1 MRHRQGGKREQHDRR
16 TSGSEWYLDVR
27 PDPVLGRLHRRLHGR
42 RAVLRR
48 VPYLRGEPRRDGS
61 QGHGAGVEHRRRQR
75 PARRAPRIAGLLRG
89 GDVSRALLRGRS
101 DRARRQRRD
110 GRGHARDQGQPR
122 TDHPHGDD
130 HRPRR
135 RSVGQQQAR
144 PLAGGLGRQER
155 GRPHVER
162 PAPRGRL
169 DARRRG
175 RPEGDALLR
184 AAGKRVVVT
193 ILGIAGSL
201 RAGSHNTQLL
211 RLAAEELPEGVEL
224 VVFDGLAEIPAF
236 DQDLEDLAPDAVDA
250 LKAAIAEADGILIAT
265 PEYNGSIPGALKNA
279 LDWVSRPI
287 AESPIRRKPVAVI
300 GASTSAFGAVWA
312 QRELKKV
319 LGVMGARV
327 LDVELPVAKADRA
340 LLGADEAL
348 LDGLARVVSE
358 LVTGADIER
367 IAA

>member
-1 MRHRQGGKREQHDRR
+1 
-16 TSGSEWYLDVR
+16 
-27 PDPVLGRLHRRLHGR
+27 
-42 RAVLRR
+42 
-48 VPYLRGEPRRDGS
+48 
-61 QGHGAGVEHRRRQR
+61 
-75 PARRAPRIAGLLRG
+75 
-89 GDVSRALLRGRS
+89 
-101 DRARRQRRD
+101 
-110 GRGHARDQGQPR
+110 
-122 TDHPHGDD
+122 
-130 HRPRR
+130 
-135 RSVGQQQAR
+135 
-144 PLAGGLGRQER
+144 
-155 GRPHVER
+155 
-162 PAPRGRL
+162 
-169 DARRRG
+169 
-175 RPEGDALLR
+175 
-184 AAGKRVVVT
+184 VT

-250 LKAAIAEADGILIAT
+250 LKAAIAEADAVLIAT

-340 LLGADEAL
+340 LLDADEAL
-348 LDGLARVVSE
+348 VEGLARVASE
-358 LVTGADIER
+358 LVAAADVER

>member
-1 MRHRQGGKREQHDRR
+1 M
-16 TSGSEWYLDVR
+16 
-27 PDPVLGRLHRRLHGR
+27 
-42 RAVLRR
+42 
-48 VPYLRGEPRRDGS
+48 
-61 QGHGAGVEHRRRQR
+61 
-75 PARRAPRIAGLLRG
+75 
-89 GDVSRALLRGRS
+89 
-101 DRARRQRRD
+101 
-110 GRGHARDQGQPR
+110 
-122 TDHPHGDD
+122 
-130 HRPRR
+130 
-135 RSVGQQQAR
+135 
-144 PLAGGLGRQER
+144 
-155 GRPHVER
+155 
-162 PAPRGRL
+162 
-169 DARRRG
+169 
-175 RPEGDALLR
+175 
-184 AAGKRVVVT
+184 T
-193 ILGIAGSL
+193 ILGIPGSL

-250 LKAAIAEADGILIAT
+250 LKAAIAEADAILIAT

-287 AESPIRRKPVAVI
+287 AGSPIRRKPVAVI

-340 LLGADEAL
+340 LLDADEAL
-348 LDGLARVVSE
+348 VEGLARVASE
-358 LVTGADIER
+358 LVAAADVER

>member
-1 MRHRQGGKREQHDRR
+1 M
-16 TSGSEWYLDVR
+16 
-27 PDPVLGRLHRRLHGR
+27 
-42 RAVLRR
+42 
-48 VPYLRGEPRRDGS
+48 
-61 QGHGAGVEHRRRQR
+61 
-75 PARRAPRIAGLLRG
+75 
-89 GDVSRALLRGRS
+89 
-101 DRARRQRRD
+101 
-110 GRGHARDQGQPR
+110 
-122 TDHPHGDD
+122 
-130 HRPRR
+130 
-135 RSVGQQQAR
+135 
-144 PLAGGLGRQER
+144 
-155 GRPHVER
+155 
-162 PAPRGRL
+162 
-169 DARRRG
+169 
-175 RPEGDALLR
+175 
-184 AAGKRVVVT
+184 T

-201 RAGSHNTQLL
+201 RAGSHNAQLL

-236 DQDLEDLAPDAVDA
+236 DEDLEDLAPDAVDA
-250 LKAAIAEADGILIAT
+250 LKVAIAEADGVLIAT

-340 LLGADEAL
+340 LLDADGAL
-348 LDGLARVVSE
+348 LDGLARVASE
-358 LVTGADIER
+358 LVAAADVER

>member
-1 MRHRQGGKREQHDRR
+1 M
-16 TSGSEWYLDVR
+16 
-27 PDPVLGRLHRRLHGR
+27 
-42 RAVLRR
+42 
-48 VPYLRGEPRRDGS
+48 
-61 QGHGAGVEHRRRQR
+61 
-75 PARRAPRIAGLLRG
+75 
-89 GDVSRALLRGRS
+89 
-101 DRARRQRRD
+101 
-110 GRGHARDQGQPR
+110 
-122 TDHPHGDD
+122 
-130 HRPRR
+130 
-135 RSVGQQQAR
+135 
-144 PLAGGLGRQER
+144 
-155 GRPHVER
+155 
-162 PAPRGRL
+162 
-169 DARRRG
+169 
-175 RPEGDALLR
+175 
-184 AAGKRVVVT
+184 T

-236 DQDLEDLAPDAVDA
+236 DQDLEDLAPDAVDG
-250 LKAAIAEADGILIAT
+250 LKAAIAEADAILIAT

-327 LDVELPVAKADRA
+327 LDVELAVAKADRA
-340 LLGADEAL
+340 LLDADGAL
-348 LDGLARVVSE
+348 LDGLARVASE
-358 LVTGADIER
+358 LVAAADVER

>member
-1 MRHRQGGKREQHDRR
+1 M
-16 TSGSEWYLDVR
+16 
-27 PDPVLGRLHRRLHGR
+27 
-42 RAVLRR
+42 
-48 VPYLRGEPRRDGS
+48 
-61 QGHGAGVEHRRRQR
+61 
-75 PARRAPRIAGLLRG
+75 
-89 GDVSRALLRGRS
+89 
-101 DRARRQRRD
+101 
-110 GRGHARDQGQPR
+110 
-122 TDHPHGDD
+122 
-130 HRPRR
+130 
-135 RSVGQQQAR
+135 
-144 PLAGGLGRQER
+144 
-155 GRPHVER
+155 
-162 PAPRGRL
+162 
-169 DARRRG
+169 
-175 RPEGDALLR
+175 
-184 AAGKRVVVT
+184 T
-193 ILGIAGSL
+193 ILGIAGSF
-201 RAGSHNTQLL
+201 RAGSHNMQLL

-250 LKAAIAEADGILIAT
+250 LKAAIAEADAVLIAT

-340 LLGADEAL
+340 LLDADEAL
-348 LDGLARVVSE
+348 VEGLARVASE
-358 LVTGADIER
+358 LVAAADVER

>member
-1 MRHRQGGKREQHDRR
+1 M
-16 TSGSEWYLDVR
+16 
-27 PDPVLGRLHRRLHGR
+27 
-42 RAVLRR
+42 
-48 VPYLRGEPRRDGS
+48 
-61 QGHGAGVEHRRRQR
+61 
-75 PARRAPRIAGLLRG
+75 
-89 GDVSRALLRGRS
+89 
-101 DRARRQRRD
+101 
-110 GRGHARDQGQPR
+110 
-122 TDHPHGDD
+122 
-130 HRPRR
+130 
-135 RSVGQQQAR
+135 
-144 PLAGGLGRQER
+144 
-155 GRPHVER
+155 
-162 PAPRGRL
+162 
-169 DARRRG
+169 
-175 RPEGDALLR
+175 
-184 AAGKRVVVT
+184 T

-224 VVFDGLAEIPAF
+224 VVFDGLADIPAF

-250 LKAAIAEADGILIAT
+250 LKAAIAEADAVLIAT

-327 LDVELPVAKADRA
+327 LDVELAVAKADRA
-340 LLGADEAL
+340 LLDADGAL
-348 LDGLARVVSE
+348 LDGLARVASE
-358 LVTGADIER
+358 LVAAADVER